1 MPFYES
7 AKYVFAFVNTLS
19 KACFSFHFHYLR
31 MGTTSTKQLMMM
43 KKKLKIPSEITHH
56 RNTMWEFPLT
66 GMNGTQTLSITSTKM
81 WYNHLPNRGGRQS
94 PNKQPFLKGT
104 LNVGER
110 N

>member
-19 KACFSFHFHYLR
+19 KACFSFHFHNLR

-43 KKKLKIPSEITHH
+43 KKKLKIPSEIIHH

-66 GMNGTQTLSITSTKM
+66 GMNETQTLSITSTKM
-81 WYNHLPNRGGRQS
+81 WYNHPPNKGGRQS
-94 PNKQPFLKGT
+94 PNKLPFLKGT
-104 LNVGER
+104 LNVGGW